1 MPPATRDLLAS
12 VLGERPLPSTPAGAV
27 AAPVAPSPPPNGPPG
42 PWRVTARVGASQVQI
57 SNQHESRVIRKV
69 EQETYLRAGKP
80 W

>member
-1 MPPATRDLLAS
+1 
-12 VLGERPLPSTPAGAV
+12 
-27 AAPVAPSPPPNGPPG
+27 
-42 PWRVTARVGASQVQI
+42 VTARVGASQVQI